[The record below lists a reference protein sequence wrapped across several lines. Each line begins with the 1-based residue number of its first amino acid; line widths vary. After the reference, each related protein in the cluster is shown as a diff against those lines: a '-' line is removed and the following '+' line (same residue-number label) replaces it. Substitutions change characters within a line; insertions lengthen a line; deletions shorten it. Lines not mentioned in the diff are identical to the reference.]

1 MKKVIVVALTAG
13 LLAGALVGPADAGKK
28 KKKPVPPVPVKVE
41 RIVEMEYQTTGIG
54 VATPARTTGVCP
66 FADAAAQQCVEVF
79 PELGEKYVKVEVKDT
94 TGQKQYGFISQGDVD
109 GDGISDGY
117 GTFCG
122 AHAEPVELASPS
134 AAVRVSFYPGATADC
149 APSIATTGTVV
160 YTFSNLL

>member
-1 MKKVIVVALTAG
+1 MKKAIVVALTAG
-13 LLAGALVGPADAGKK
+13 LVAGALVGPADAGKK
-28 KKKPVPPVPVKVE
+28 KKPVKVE
-41 RIVEMEYQTTGIG
+41 RVVEAEYQTTGIG
-54 VATPARTTGVCP
+54 VATPARTLGICP
-66 FADAAAQQCVEVF
+66 FSDASTQTCVEVL
-79 PELGEKYVKVEVKDT
+79 PELGEKYVKIEVKDA

-160 YTFSNLL
+160 YTFSNLP

>member
-1 MKKVIVVALTAG
+1 MKKAVVVALTAG

-28 KKKPVPPVPVKVE
+28 KKPAVRTERVVE
-41 RIVEMEYQTTGIG
+41 VDYQITGIG
-54 VATPARTTGVCP
+54 VATPVRTLGICP
-66 FADAAAQQCVEVF
+66 FADIQAQKCIEVF
-79 PELGEKYVKVEVKDT
+79 PEAGEKYVKIEVKDT

-122 AHAEPVELASPS
+122 AHAEPVELAAPS

-149 APSIATTGTVV
+149 APSLASTGTVV
-160 YTFSNLL
+160 YTFSNLP

>member
-1 MKKVIVVALTAG
+1 MKKAVVVALTAG
-13 LLAGALVGPADAGKK
+13 LMAGAIVGPAEAGKK
-28 KKKPVPPVPVKVE
+28 KPRVPKPVVKVE
-41 RIVEMEYQTTGIG
+41 RVVEVDYQLTGIG
-54 VATPARTTGVCP
+54 VATPARTLGVCP
-66 FADAAAQQCVEVF
+66 FADASAQKCVEVF
-79 PELGEKYVKVEVKDT
+79 PEAGEKYVKIEVKDA

-122 AHAEPVELASPS
+122 AHTEPVELAAQ

-160 YTFSNLL
+160 YTFSNLP